1 MPPKDSMET
10 ILANDATEC
19 AWCGRRIREGSAI
32 SVGSYGICVTC
43 MGDRFGHPIE
53 NVSAL
58 SDAEADQLPFGFI
71 RLDSEGRVIAYN
83 TQESALSGL
92 PREGVLGKN
101 FFRTIAPCTCVD
113 EFEGTLQTMM
123 ASGQAQR
130 RQIEFLFKF
139 KHRTTIVDISMT
151 TDPRRGYA
159 TLLVRK
165 AASEEM
171 AV

>member
-1 MPPKDSMET
+1 MEA
-10 ILANDATEC
+10 IVANDSCEC

-43 MGDRFGHPIE
+43 LGDRFGHPVE
-53 NVSAL
+53 NVSTL
-58 SDAEADQLPFGFI
+58 SDAESDQLPFGFI

-101 FFRTIAPCTCVD
+101 FFRAVAPCTCVE
-113 EFEGTLQTMM
+113 EFEGMLQMM
-123 ASGQAQR
+123 IASGQAQR

-139 KHRTTIVDISMT
+139 EQRSVMVNVTMS
-151 TDPRRGYA
+151 TDPRRGYT
-159 TLLVRK
+159 TLLIRK
-165 AASEEM
+165 VDSEEI